1 MAGEWKFNSS
11 VHALVAALSS
21 PTVAR
26 LLCAGAFAVS

>member
-21 PTVAR
+21 PAVAR